1 VIEAVVFDFDGLVFD
16 SETHAFEAVREVMA
30 EHGVEVT
37 LDFWGGVVGHAADFF
52 DPSEY
57 LERHTGVRVPRE
69 ELEERQGRLFYER
82 IRGQGPLPGV
92 EEALTAARDLRLKIG
107 LASNSTREW
116 VEGQLE
122 TLGLR
127 HYFDCVR
134 TADDVERRKPEPDVY
149 LRVLECLGASPRRA
163 VAFEDSPTGATAAR
177 RAGLYCVIVPNAI
190 TAALEFGEHHLRLDS
205 LLGAEMAELLE
216 RIVAAE
222 AS

>member
-1 VIEAVVFDFDGLVFD
+1 MIEAVVFDFDGLVFD
-16 SETHAFEAVREVMA
+16 SETHAYEAVRDVLA
-30 EHGVEVT
+30 EHGAEMT
-37 LDFWGGVVGHAADFF
+37 LEAWGDVVGRHSGYF
-52 DPSEY
+52 DPSEF

-69 ELEERQGRLFYER
+69 ELEERQRRRFHER
-82 IRGQGPLPGV
+82 IQGHGPLPGV
-92 EEALTAARDLRLKIG
+92 EEALDAARGLGLKIG
-107 LASNSTREW
+107 LASNSTRHW

-122 TLGLR
+122 TLALR
-127 HYFDCVR
+127 HYFDCIR

-205 LLGAEMAELLE
+205 LLGAEMAGLLE

-222 AS
+222 A